1 LITAVLPS
9 QEKAMSNI
17 SEQQIREHAHRLWE
31 QDGSPEGRADAYWHQ
46 AKTELESDEQAPDTP
61 APMPE

>member
-1 LITAVLPS
+1 
-9 QEKAMSNI
+9 MSNI

-46 AKTELESDEQAPDTP
+46 AKTELESDEQAPDAP